1 MPGLGMGVEC
11 LESGVVEML
20 THEFQGEGLR

>member
-11 LESGVVEML
+11 LESGAVEL
-20 THEFQGEGLR
+20 ITHEFQWQGLR